1 MSRIFPA
8 GLKLIAEQTITTSS
22 TAKYP
27 LNSTV
32 QSGLQYVIF
41 SVETNSVRLSFGANS
56 TVPSQA
62 TGILLV
68 KDIVYQYPV
77 SAPDTFKFCSYN
89 STAGVVQ
96 LAGFKY
102 AGGAA

>member
-1 MSRIFPA
+1 MARFIPA
-8 GLKLIAEQTITTSS
+8 GLNLIAEQTITCSS

-41 SVETNSVRLSFGANS
+41 SVETNSVRLSFDANA
-56 TVPSQA
+56 TVPSRA

-68 KDIVYQYPV
+68 KDTVYQFPV
-77 SAPDTFKFCSYN
+77 SAPDALKFCSFN
-89 STAGVVQ
+89 TTAGVIR

-102 AGGAA
+102 AGGNA